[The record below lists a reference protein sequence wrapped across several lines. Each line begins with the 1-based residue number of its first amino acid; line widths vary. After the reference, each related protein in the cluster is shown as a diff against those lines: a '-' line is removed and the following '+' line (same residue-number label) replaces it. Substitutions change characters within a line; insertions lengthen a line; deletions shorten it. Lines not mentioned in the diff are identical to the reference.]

1 MELATSP
8 VLKRRNCT
16 IVEFRLKDYASDN
29 SLSVSTNPIA
39 SDNETINFY
48 QDFSLDLNH
57 ENNSLT
63 CRPLPFLLLSKRD
76 RGMKLF
82 WGYTK
87 ILRKD
92 FDFKHLFLNN
102 SVTPEDI
109 NFIDFKKRLQEVFGT
124 GSLCGYIECKLRI
137 KRWL

>member
-8 VLKRRNCT
+8 VLKRKNCT

-63 CRPLPFLLLSKRD
+63 CRPLPF
-76 RGMKLF
+76 
-82 WGYTK
+82 Y
-87 ILRKD
+87 
-92 FDFKHLFLNN
+92 
-102 SVTPEDI
+102 
-109 NFIDFKKRLQEVFGT
+109 
-124 GSLCGYIECKLRI
+124 Y
-137 KRWL
+137 